1 MWNVFDHAILMD
13 LNAVSIVLRII
24 LSLLI
29 GGILGI
35 ERGRKRHPAGFRT
48 YMLVCLGATLAMMT
62 NQFVMEQFGS
72 GDPTRLGAQVIS
84 GIGFLGAG
92 TIIVTRNS
100 QVKGLTTAA
109 GLWTAACLGLA
120 IGIGFYEGAILV
132 GFSVYLI
139 MTVFQKI
146 DNWLIENSKHM
157 SFYLSF
163 ESTECMDR
171 FMEFCNKE
179 NLQVQDI
186 EMGKNKASQDSGVFV
201 IVMLKSAK
209 RLQRSEIVKKLHM
222 LEGLKHVE
230 EL

>member
-1 MWNVFDHAILMD
+1 MWNFFDHAILMD

-48 YMLVCLGATLAMMT
+48 YMLVCLGAAMAMMT

-132 GFSVYLI
+132 GLSVYLI
-139 MTVFQKI
+139 MTVFQKV
-146 DNWLIENSKHM
+146 DNWLVNNSKHLNL
-157 SFYLSF
+157 YLAF
-163 ESTECMDR
+163 ETIEHMNR
-171 FMEFCNKE
+171 FMEFCDKE
-179 NLQVQDI
+179 NLNVKNM
-186 EMGKNKASQDSGVFV
+186 EMGKNKAQQDDGVFV
-201 IVMLKSAK
+201 IVTLRSAK
-209 RLQRSEIVKKLHM
+209 RMYHPDVISKISELD
-222 LEGLKHVE
+222 GLNHVE

>member
-1 MWNVFDHAILMD
+1 MLNLIDLTILKE
-13 LNAVSIVLRII
+13 LNALSIIVRII

-35 ERGRKRHPAGFRT
+35 ERGRKRQPAGFRT

-62 NQFVMEQFGS
+62 NQYVLEQFGG

-100 QVKGLTTAA
+100 QVRGLTTAA

-132 GFSVYLI
+132 GFTVYLI
-139 MTVFQKI
+139 MTVFQKV
-146 DNWLIENSKHM
+146 DNWLVNNSKHLNL
-157 SFYLSF
+157 YLSF
-163 ESTECMDR
+163 ETIEYMNR
-171 FMEFCNKE
+171 FLGFCQKE
-179 NLQVQDI
+179 NLIVRSM
-186 EMGKNKASQDSGVFV
+186 ELGKNKAQLEEGVFV
-201 IVMLKSAK
+201 IITLKSTK
-209 RLQRSEIVKKLHM
+209 RMYHPDVVKKISE

>member
-1 MWNVFDHAILMD
+1 VRNLFDITILTD
-13 LNAVSIVLRII
+13 LNALSIIVRII

-35 ERGRKRHPAGFRT
+35 ERERKRQPAGFRT

-62 NQFVMEQFGS
+62 NQYVLEQFGG
-72 GDPTRLGAQVIS
+72 GDMTRLGAQVIS

-100 QVKGLTTAA
+100 QVRGLTTAA

-132 GFSVYLI
+132 GFTVYLI
-139 MTVFQKI
+139 MTVFQKV
-146 DNWLIENSKHM
+146 DNWLVNNSKHLNL
-157 SFYLSF
+157 YLSF
-163 ESTECMDR
+163 ETIEYMNR
-171 FMEFCNKE
+171 FLEFCQKE
-179 NLQVQDI
+179 NLIVRNM
-186 EMGKNKASQDSGVFV
+186 ELGKNKAQLEEGVFV
-201 IVMLKSAK
+201 IITLKSTK
-209 RLQRSEIVKKLHM
+209 RMYHPDVVKKIS
-222 LEGLKHVE
+222 EQKGLRHVE

>member
-1 MWNVFDHAILMD
+1 MWGLFDYAILME

-48 YMLVCLGATLAMMT
+48 YMLVCLGATMAMMT
-62 NQFVMEQFGS
+62 NQFVIEQFGS

-139 MTVFQKI
+139 MTVFQRI

-163 ESTECMDR
+163 ETTEHMDY
-171 FMEFCNKE
+171 FMEFCHKE
-179 NLQVQDI
+179 NLQVQNI
-186 EMGKNKASQDSGVFV
+186 EMGKNKVPQDSGIFV
-201 IVMLKSAK
+201 VVMLKSAK
-209 RLQRSEIVKKLHM
+209 RLRRPELIQKLNM
-222 LEGLKHVE
+222 LEGLKHIE